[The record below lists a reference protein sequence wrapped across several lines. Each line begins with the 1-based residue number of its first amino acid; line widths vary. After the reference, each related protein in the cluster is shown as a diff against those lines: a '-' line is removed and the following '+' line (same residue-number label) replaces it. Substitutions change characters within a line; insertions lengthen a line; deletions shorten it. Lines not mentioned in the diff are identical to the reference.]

1 MKNSWKDYFTFS
13 KSDRRAIIV
22 LLVIIV
28 CILTARYLYHPQK
41 KLPAKDAQLDAEIA
55 ELKNSPVAKDSFGK
69 TEEWE
74 ETYKPSVAASALT
87 TEIQPFYFD
96 PNTLDA
102 EGWQRLGIRPK
113 TIQTIINYRSKGGKF
128 RRPEDIGK
136 IYGLRKQDAE
146 MLIPYVRIETAP
158 EQKYSQKENYSTT
171 TPQAMAPQEY
181 SKPIPKSERTKK
193 PIDINAASV
202 DEWKTLPGIG
212 DVLSARIVKF
222 RDKLGGFISIEQ
234 VQKTYGI
241 SDSTFT
247 LIKPYLQLSASSQ
260 VKKININ
267 AVSEQELS
275 GHPFVSRG
283 VARAIIGLRDKMG
296 QFKSVDDIRKIAF
309 ISDEMYANMAPY
321 LTVE

>member
-22 LLVIIV
+22 LLAITGG
-28 CILTARYLYHPQK
+28 ILAARHLYHPHK
-41 KLPAKDAQLDAEIA
+41 KFSEKDALLDKQIA
-55 ELKNSPVAKDSFGK
+55 ELKSAPVAKDSFSK
-69 TEEWE
+69 QDEWA
-74 ETYKPSVAASALT
+74 ETYKPSIAANPHP
-87 TEIQPFYFD
+87 TEIHPFYFD

-102 EGWQRLGIRPK
+102 AGWQRLGIKPK
-113 TIQTIINYRSKGGKF
+113 TVQTIMNYRNKGGKF
-128 RRPEDIGK
+128 RYPEDIGK

-146 MLIPYVRIETAP
+146 LLIPYVKIEAAP
-158 EQKYSQKENYSTT
+158 EQKYFQKENFSAAR
-171 TPQAMAPQEY
+171 PAAVPQEY
-181 SKPIPKSERTKK
+181 SKPIPKSERTIK
-193 PIDINAASV
+193 PLDINRASV

-222 RDKLGGFISIEQ
+222 RDKLGGFISVEQ
-234 VQKTYGI
+234 VHKTYGI
-241 SDSTFT
+241 SDSTFN

-267 AVSEQELS
+267 TATEQELS

-283 VARAIIGLRDKMG
+283 VAKAIVGLRDKSG
-296 QFKSVDDIRKIAF
+296 QFKSVEDIRKLAF